1 MSLIFYLDLQ
11 IQELGLQ
18 RPYQTDNGTYTYLR
32 KVMALPFLPHGEI
45 EPMFVRLHAQATTAI
60 LQRFMEYISE
70 TWIYSN
76 TWPPSSWS
84 VFMKAVR
91 TNNDVEG
98 WHNSLN
104 RRASGRCQMAF
115 YLLINLLHSEARLT
129 ALHVRLVSEQKL
141 KRIQRKKYRK
151 LQARVFTYWEEY
163 NSRQKSAA
171 QLLRACSY
179 LNGPVS
185 V

>member
-1 MSLIFYLDLQ
+1 
-11 IQELGLQ
+11 
-18 RPYQTDNGTYTYLR
+18 
-32 KVMALPFLPHGEI
+32 MALPFLPHGEI

-163 NSRQKSAA
+163 NNQQKSAA